1 MTSGD
6 FIGYQALMT
15 QRSKG
20 VPERRLVQ
28 FRLENPDPL
37 LYHNEPIVMN
47 GEIVGYLTS
56 GAFGHAVGSSIG
68 MGYVNVPLLSNE
80 IISAAEFEIEI
91 ALERFSAQA
100 SLRGWYDP
108 KGLKMRQ

>member
-1 MTSGD
+1 
-6 FIGYQALMT
+6 
-15 QRSKG
+15 
-20 VPERRLVQ
+20 
-28 FRLENPDPL
+28 
-37 LYHNEPIVMN
+37 
-47 GEIVGYLTS
+47 
-56 GAFGHAVGSSIG
+56 